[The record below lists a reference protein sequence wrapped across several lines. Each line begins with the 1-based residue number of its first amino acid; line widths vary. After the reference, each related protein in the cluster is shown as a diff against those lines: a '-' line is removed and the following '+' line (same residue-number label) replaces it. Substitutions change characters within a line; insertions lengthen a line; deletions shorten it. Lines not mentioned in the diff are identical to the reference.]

1 MQSRRRQRVIV
12 EIVEGSRRAG
22 VKASPQDIERG
33 VEALEALLPG
43 FQLNMDKLKASDW
56 GRLAADAN
64 GVATKLILLK
74 TAYPG
79 LDLARVLAAHPRLLL
94 QTVAEPD
101 KSAQQ
106 VKSLLAGAKDM
117 ERLLAAVPELMD
129 ARTLVS
135 VLTTVRKWYHL
146 EKDPIEVLESD
157 PELIQR
163 AQDMDV
169 PFEPV
174 YDADGNFETPLLN
187 YREKRT
193 DWQAWIDQT
202 RYKQP

>member
-129 ARTLVS
+129 ARTLV
-135 VLTTVRKWYHL
+135 
-146 EKDPIEVLESD
+146 LESD